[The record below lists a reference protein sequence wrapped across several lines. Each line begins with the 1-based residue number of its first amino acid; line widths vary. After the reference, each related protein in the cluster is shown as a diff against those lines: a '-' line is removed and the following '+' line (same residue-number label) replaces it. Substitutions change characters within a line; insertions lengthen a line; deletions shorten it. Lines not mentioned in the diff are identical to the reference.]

1 MNKKLNKIP
10 SAGTKADSEPKDE
23 DMQVSPA
30 IAKLNVVC
38 SQSPPM
44 DKKLTVDVTESRV
57 WVQIGNVGVGF
68 EKENFVKL
76 IEQSKSYKYALSL
89 RE

>member
-1 MNKKLNKIP
+1 MNNNEM
-10 SAGTKADSEPKDE
+10 SAGTNAEQSKNDE
-23 DMQVSPA
+23 VTTSSHSNGNT
-30 IAKLNVVC
+30 NVVG
-38 SQSPPM
+38 SQSLLSN
-44 DKKLTVDVTESRV
+44 DLQIDVTESRV

-76 IEQSKSYKYALSL
+76 IEQSESYKYALSL